1 MANDENSVT
10 GCIHVVFWIHVIFS
24 LFLSLFIS
32 RHVYKYTRQ
41 GEIPLLVRSLVRSLA
56 RGGVSNLIEIPLC
69 EIVEKSSHAIAGA
82 CAKMELQEETR
93 FAR

>member
-1 MANDENSVT
+1 MYPRCVLDT
-10 GCIHVVFWIHVIFS
+10 RYFFS
-24 LFLSLFIS
+24 LSLSLYLSS
-32 RHVYKYTRQ
+32 RIQVYTTRRDT
-41 GEIPLLVRSLVRSLA
+41 VARSLTRSLA